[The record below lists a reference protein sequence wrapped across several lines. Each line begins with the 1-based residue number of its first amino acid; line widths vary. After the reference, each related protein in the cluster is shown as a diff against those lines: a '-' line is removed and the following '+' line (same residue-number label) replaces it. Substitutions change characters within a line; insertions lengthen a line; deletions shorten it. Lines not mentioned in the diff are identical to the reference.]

1 MIKKIILCLIIF
13 IVAFSIDA
21 RPRHGG
27 GRDGGR
33 THHRHHGRHGHK
45 MSDLEKAAVIVDMTV
60 GTIATLNA
68 ISNSNNNYSSSYIAP
83 RPEYTNGNV
92 YIPPPADIVPSSPQV
107 QPVQPKVVKETIV
120 KIRGKRTVVT
130 EEEYEKVIITRTYE

>member
-1 MIKKIILCLIIF
+1 MIKKIILCLIVF
-13 IVAFSIDA
+13 IVAFSVDA

-27 GRDGGR
+27 GGGGGGGRDRGR
-33 THHRHHGRHGHK
+33 THHRHHGHK

-60 GTIATLNA
+60 GTLATLNA
-68 ISNSNNNYSSSYIAP
+68 ISNSNNCRTGYIEP
-83 RPEYTNGNV
+83 RSEYTNGNV
-92 YIPPPADIVPSSPQV
+92 YIPPPSYIVPPSP
-107 QPVQPKVVKETIV
+107 PAQPKVVKETIV

>member
-1 MIKKIILCLIIF
+1 MIKKIILCLIVF
-13 IVAFSIDA
+13 IIAFSVDA
-21 RPRHGG
+21 RPRHSG
-27 GRDGGR
+27 GRDGGK
-33 THHRHHGRHGHK
+33 THHRHHGHHGHK
-45 MSDLEKAAVIVDMTV
+45 MSDLEKAAVIVDITV

-68 ISNSNNNYSSSYIAP
+68 ISNSNNTYSSGYIAP

-92 YIPPPADIVPSSPQV
+92 YIPPPVNIVPPT
-107 QPVQPKVVKETIV
+107 PPAQPKVVKETIV

>member
-13 IVAFSIDA
+13 IVAFSVDA

-27 GRDGGR
+27 GGGRDRGR
-33 THHRHHGRHGHK
+33 THHRHHGRK

-60 GTIATLNA
+60 GTLATLNA
-68 ISNSNNNYSSSYIAP
+68 ISNSNNNCRTGYIEP
-83 RPEYTNGNV
+83 RSEYTNGNV
-92 YIPPPADIVPSSPQV
+92 YIPPPSYIVPSSP
-107 QPVQPKVVKETIV
+107 PPQPKVVKETIV